1 MQYLYSSDAKRC
13 TDTMRAEMM
22 NKWKLLPLALALAV
36 AAPAQ
41 ADELDER
48 VAASQAAIQ
57 QFASTLQGHL
67 QGAMQEGGPIKA
79 IEVCQQRAPEIASDI
94 SSETGWS
101 VGRTSLKLRNPD
113 NAPDEWERAVLE
125 DFDAQ
130 RAAGVPAAELSRH
143 EVVADG
149 DGTVFR
155 FMRAIP
161 TAGLCL
167 TCHGSELGGDIK
179 HALERLYPDD
189 QATGFSEGD
198 VRGAFTI
205 IQRM

>member
-1 MQYLYSSDAKRC
+1 
-13 TDTMRAEMM
+13 MM
-22 NKWKLLPLALALAV
+22 KTWKLLPLALALAT

-41 ADELDER
+41 AEELAER
-48 VAASQAAIQ
+48 VAGSQAAIQ
-57 QFASTLQGHL
+57 KFASTLQGHL
-67 QGAMQEGGPIKA
+67 QAAMQEGGPTAAIK
-79 IEVCQQRAPEIASDI
+79 VCQQRAPEIASDI

-130 RAAGVPAAELSRH
+130 RAAGVPASELSRH
-143 EVVADG
+143 EVVQEG
-149 DGTVFR
+149 DEEVFR

-167 TCHGSELGGDIK
+167 TCHGSELGGDIQ

-189 QATGFSEGD
+189 QATGYSEGD

>member
-1 MQYLYSSDAKRC
+1 MK
-13 TDTMRAEMM
+13 
-22 NKWKLLPLALALAV
+22 KWKLLPLALALAV

-41 ADELDER
+41 GDELDER
-48 VAASQAAIQ
+48 VAASQAAVQ
-57 QFASTLQGHL
+57 EFASTLQGAL
-67 QGAMQEGGPIKA
+67 MSAMQEGGPLKA

-113 NAPDEWERAVLE
+113 NAPDEWERAVLK

-130 RAAGVPAAELSRH
+130 HAAGVPAAELSRH
-143 EVVADG
+143 EVVQDG
-149 DGTVFR
+149 DDTVFR

-161 TAGLCL
+161 TGGACL

-179 HALERLYPDD
+179 HALERLYPED
-189 QATGFSEGD
+189 QATGYSAGD

>member
-1 MQYLYSSDAKRC
+1 
-13 TDTMRAEMM
+13 M
-22 NKWKLLPLALALAV
+22 NKWNLVPLAFALAT
-36 AAPAQ
+36 AIPAH
-41 ADELDER
+41 AESVDER
-48 VAASQAAIQ
+48 VAASQAAVQ
-57 QFASTLQGHL
+57 TFASTLQGEL
-67 QGAMQEGGPIKA
+67 QAAMQEGGPTRA
-79 IEVCQQRAPEIASDI
+79 IEVCNQRAPEIAAQI

-113 NAPDEWERAVLE
+113 NAPDEWERAVLL

-130 RAAGVPAAELSRH
+130 RAAGVPASELSRH
-143 EVVADG
+143 EVVEEG
-149 DGTVFR
+149 DGKAFR

-161 TAGLCL
+161 TAGICL

-179 HALERLYPDD
+179 HALERLYPAD

>member
-1 MQYLYSSDAKRC
+1 MQYLYSNYAKRF
-13 TDTMRAEMM
+13 TDTTRAETM
-22 NKWKLLPLALALAV
+22 NTWKLLPLALALAV

-41 ADELDER
+41 AEELGER
-48 VAASQAAIQ
+48 IATSQAAIQ
-57 QFASTLQGHL
+57 KFASTLQGHL
-67 QGAMQEGGPIKA
+67 QAAMKEGGPTMA
-79 IEVCQQRAPEIASDI
+79 IEVCRQRAPEIASDI

-113 NAPDEWERAVLE
+113 NAPDDWERAVLK

-143 EVVADG
+143 EVVEDG
-149 DGTVFR
+149 DEQVFR

-179 HALERLYPDD
+179 HALERLYPED